1 MTARHVVTAAH
12 CMREDLVTVLLGEHV
27 LHNDTDGARPEE
39 FSVIRKTPHEN
50 YNSRYIDSLIV
61 YAGTEVTGQFANFWY
76 NG

>member
-50 YNSRYIDSLIV
+50 YNSRYI
-61 YAGTEVTGQFANFWY
+61 
-76 NG
+76 

>member
-1 MTARHVVTAAH
+1 MSSRGGRWLQCSGTLVSSRHVVTAAH

-50 YNSRYIDSLIV
+50 YNSRYI
-61 YAGTEVTGQFANFWY
+61 
-76 NG
+76 